1 MGEELKWKIVDEE
14 STSLSLISHLFL
26 FLSYMYPV
34 FNDTTGIY
42 SECD

>member
-14 STSLSLISHLFL
+14 STSLSLISLFL
-26 FLSYMYPV
+26 FLSYMYPM